1 MEVNGVSGTSG
12 EWVPQETASDNTT
25 LGKDDFLT
33 LLVAQ
38 LSHQDP
44 LNPQDASEF
53 VAQLSQ
59 LTSLEQLIRIR
70 QASEETARFLSDL
83 VNRTEQDAPS
93 EAGSAESPTTEI
105 PAE

>member
-1 MEVNGVSGTSG
+1 MEVNGVSGVSG
-12 EWVPQETASDNTT
+12 EWTAQETNPDRTT

-70 QASEETARFLSDL
+70 QTSEETARFLSDL
-83 VNRTEQDAPS
+83 VERQGQETSGE
-93 EAGSAESPTTEI
+93 ESNAKQSPEV
-105 PAE
+105 PGE